1 MSIPRSALLAFSAL
15 LLLGGGAPS
24 ARAACYEIIGC
35 TAGDL
40 YRERDLVRMSCQ
52 ILGDVR
58 NSIYAEKGYCF
69 RKPGYRRMF
78 GKPDCRYT
86 SAGSVPLNRIERAN
100 VAAIRRAE
108 RGKGCAQ

>member
-1 MSIPRSALLAFSAL
+1 MSIPRTAMLAFSTV
-15 LLLGGGAPS
+15 LLLGGWVSG

-35 TAGDL
+35 TNGDL
-40 YRERDLVRMSCQ
+40 YRERDLLRMSCQ

-86 SAGSVPLNRIERAN
+86 SAAAVPLSRIERAN

-108 RGKGCAQ
+108 RSKGCAE